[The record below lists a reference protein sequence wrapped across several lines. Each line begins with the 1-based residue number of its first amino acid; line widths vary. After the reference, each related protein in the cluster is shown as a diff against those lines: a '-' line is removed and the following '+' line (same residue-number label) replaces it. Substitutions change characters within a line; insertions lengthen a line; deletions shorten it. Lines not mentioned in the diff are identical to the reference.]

1 MPVKKKIVL
10 LPYDFDTAIGINN
23 EGSLVF
29 SYNLEDTDTVDDAE
43 VYNGQDSV
51 LWNNLR
57 KTFARELRAMYRDLR
72 SQGIISY
79 DNVERMFEEHQAKWP
94 AALFNED
101 SWYKYIDPLRNDG
114 DDSYLSM
121 MQGDKAEQRKWW
133 LNNRFRYID
142 SKYNAGDALTDVITL
157 RGYAK
162 ANISVTPYADIYPT
176 IRYGSYLVSERGSRG
191 NP

>member
-79 DNVERMFEEHQAKWP
+79 DNVEHMFEEHQSKWP

-121 MQGDKAEQRKWW
+121 MQGDKAE
-133 LNNRFRYID
+133 
-142 SKYNAGDALTDVITL
+142 
-157 RGYAK
+157 
-162 ANISVTPYADIYPT
+162 
-176 IRYGSYLVSERGSRG
+176 
-191 NP
+191 